1 MKVNI
6 RCPVGA
12 FGSLPYL
19 ASLMKEIFTSKFFIE
34 EVVISNEYKE
44 DYHNVLIDEG
54 VSSVI
59 YKRKADIWWSDSPGM
74 MPNTYHNLQKILE
87 ETELFKKH
95 YTVSEYNKEHYR
107 KLGIPVEDVVIPR
120 PVNPI
125 LFSYYT
131 RYDNC
136 VYDIITIGRHDMCDR
151 KNLRL
156 QRNIFLRLKFKY
168 CVVSD
173 VYIPPRPNLLQYNFG
188 SITDELKAKLLSKSK
203 FLLWTSFIEGF
214 GMPVLE
220 AMTVGTVPIYTD
232 VPAHNE
238 FAVGIPIKP
247 SGRIRGF
254 CYGVRVDK
262 HVIEEKEI
270 EEAVKY
276 ALGMK
281 KEEWEDLSM
290 KCMEKAAEMWNNFV
304 SKVPLLLG
312 DRYAYQM
319 GFERV
324 L

>member
-1 MKVNI
+1 MKMNI

-34 EVVISNEYKE
+34 EVVITNEYKE
-44 DYHNVLIDEG
+44 DYHNILIDEG
-54 VSSVI
+54 VTSVI
-59 YKRKADIWWSDSPGM
+59 YKRKADVWWSDTPGM

-87 ETELFKKH
+87 EVELFKKH

-136 VYDIITIGRHDMCDR
+136 AYDIITIGRHDMCDR

-156 QRNIFLRLKFKY
+156 QRNVFLRLKFKY

-220 AMTVGTVPIYTD
+220 AMAVGVPVVYLD
-232 VPAHNE
+232 RPAHNE
-238 FAVGIPIKP
+238 FAVGVEVPVKEIVKLRHRL
-247 SGRIRGF
+247 G
-254 CYGVRVDK
+254 
-262 HVIEEKEI
+262 VIESGEVDVDVAVEVAKQALDLYGRDEY
-270 EEAVKY
+270 EE
-276 ALGMK
+276 M
-281 KEEWEDLSM
+281 
-290 KCMEKAAEMWNNFV
+290 
-304 SKVPLLLG
+304 SKVACLTADAMLAEFLRWLRSIVFG
-312 DRYAYQM
+312 
-319 GFERV
+319 E
-324 L
+324 